1 MSASMLFGRCLE
13 GRTVFVTGAS
23 SGLGVDFARA
33 AARAGARVAI
43 GARRVDRLHE
53 LAAELRNTHGCAVS
67 VHAVDVTEADAVDR
81 ALVAARDALGP
92 LDVVVNNAG
101 LATTEAAL
109 AQADETANAIFDVN
123 LRGVWN
129 VATRAARHW
138 ASEKRPGVIVN
149 IASILGIRVAG
160 GVAAYSATKAA
171 VIQLTKSFALEWA
184 RHDIRVNALAPGYV
198 ETELNRDFFAS
209 EPGKKLIARIPMRR
223 LGNAGDLDGPF
234 LLLAS
239 DASRYMTGSVL
250 VVDGGHL
257 VSTL

>member
-1 MSASMLFGRCLE
+1 VTADAPFGRCLE

-33 AARAGARVAI
+33 AARAGAGVAI
-43 GARRVDRLHE
+43 GARRVDRLE
-53 LAAELRNTHGCAVS
+53 VLATELRNDHGTTVS
-67 VHAVDVTEADAVDR
+67 VHAMDVTDADAVER
-81 ALVAARDALGP
+81 ALAAARDTLGL

-109 AQADETANAIFDVN
+109 AQASETTDAIFDVN

-129 VATRAARHW
+129 VATCAARHW
-138 ASEKRPGVIVN
+138 VSGKKPGAIVN

-171 VIQLTKSFALEWA
+171 VIQLTKSLALEWA
-184 RHDIRVNALAPGYV
+184 RHGIRVNALAPGYV

-223 LGNAGDLDGPF
+223 LGSAGDLDGPF

-239 DASRYMTGSVL
+239 DASRYMTGSTL